1 MSQPDCYTVG
11 LVKRKGSP
19 MTPTKIKLDKTTP
32 LSVLRALALSFAR
45 DIDNGEDCNGELRN
59 ELERVMSL
67 VPDAREA
74 RFT

>member
-1 MSQPDCYTVG
+1 
-11 LVKRKGSP
+11 
-19 MTPTKIKLDKTTP
+19 MTPAKIKLDKTTP

-45 DIDNGEDCNGELRN
+45 DIDNGEDRDGELRC